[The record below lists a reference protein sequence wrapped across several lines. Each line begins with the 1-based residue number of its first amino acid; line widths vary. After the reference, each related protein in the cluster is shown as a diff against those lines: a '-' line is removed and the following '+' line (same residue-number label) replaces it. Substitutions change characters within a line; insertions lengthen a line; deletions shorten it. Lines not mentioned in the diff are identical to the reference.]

1 MIFLMPTKKNWNKK
15 MEKEEFK
22 KKFLEMVYDKQYGK
36 YYEFKENASVLTEL
50 VEEYLGID
58 YQSKDGHWTL
68 DYENNVPSENM
79 KPRKLLFIMY
89 ILLAIQILSVLIF
102 LFSAFF
108 VFLKFRTG
116 N

>member
-1 MIFLMPTKKNWNKK
+1 
-15 MEKEEFK
+15 MEKKEFK

-68 DYENNVPSENM
+68 NCENNGPSENV
-79 KPRKLLFIMY
+79 KQKKLFFIMY
-89 ILLAIQILSVLIF
+89 ILLAIQILSALIF

-108 VFLKFRTG
+108 VFLKFGTG